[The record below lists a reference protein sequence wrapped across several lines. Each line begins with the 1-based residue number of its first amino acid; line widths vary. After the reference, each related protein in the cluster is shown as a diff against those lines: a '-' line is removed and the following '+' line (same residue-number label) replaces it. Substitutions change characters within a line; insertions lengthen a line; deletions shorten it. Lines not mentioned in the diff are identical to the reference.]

1 MSSGKRSASLASAGR
16 AQAARRFGVDR
27 LRIVPAGVEWDAV
40 RIPRRLWL
48 AALDRLPVP
57 HGPVIT
63 DPDDRVVY
71 VLVPRGTARGWD
83 AALTQAYGVAT
94 YVAVPPE
101 GRDGPPGPYW
111 LVAPVD
117 WVPLTDPGHLRLAI
131 EAVTGPDGAI
141 A

>member
-1 MSSGKRSASLASAGR
+1 MSGGKRSASLASAGR
-16 AQAARRFGVDR
+16 VRAVGRSGVGR
-27 LRIVPAGVEWDAV
+27 LRIVPAGVEWDAI
-40 RIPRRLWL
+40 RIPRRLGV
-48 AALDRLPVP
+48 AALNRLPVP

-71 VLVPRGTARGWD
+71 ILVPRGTAHRWD
-83 AALTQAYGVAT
+83 AALTQAYGIAT

-101 GRDGPPGPYW
+101 GRDAPPGPYW
-111 LVAPVD
+111 LVAPAD
-117 WVPLTDPGHLRLAI
+117 WVPLTDPGHLRSAI